1 LESQP
6 LRLTA
11 LFAKEM
17 EPSGLGIVFSA
28 LRHMGSKPL
37 R

>member
-1 LESQP
+1 MESQP

-11 LFAKEM
+11 LFAKQM

-28 LRHMGSKPL
+28 LRQLGK
-37 R
+37 